1 MSSNIYRKD
10 ELRYFRLAKGV
21 INYST
26 EALRQ
31 VFKQEWNYLY
41 HATPWRNDGTSG
53 SQMLA
58 DERPPSRCSRLYD
71 PKFAKEYQAIKD
83 HLRHGDVEEWDVTTL
98 AFALLYAH
106 SLNGIRNGSQHWIKV
121 KKGVH
126 KIKEVRNTVLSH
138 ACKASISHS
147 TFRRT
152 FSTLELA
159 LSNLVTTSHPLVG
172 KLKMLRSET
181 EFVTDDLVKL
191 KKLLCQDHQ
200 SLLVLDRHLKKLECK
215 MKISV
220 SEGDAEHAS
229 TSAETT
235 GSSEIISKF
244 CRRVDKLEQ
253 ELSSPVDLMP
263 SRSKPS
269 IFHSAKYIRLVNVS
283 NSMSYNF
290 RWKEL
295 DKFLQEFVGA
305 DMQMFA
311 GIQSAVALS
320 HQSKKDESFEI
331 LNSLIPKALL
341 ANQYG

>member
-1 MSSNIYRKD
+1 MSSNIYTKD

-31 VFKQEWNYLY
+31 VFKQEWNYVY
-41 HATPWRNDGTSG
+41 PATPWRNDGTNG

-58 DERPPSRCSRLYD
+58 DERLPSRCSRLYD

-83 HLRHGDVEEWDVTTL
+83 HLSHGDVEEWDVTTL

-106 SLNGIRNGSQHWIKV
+106 SLNRIRNGSQHWIRV
-121 KKGVH
+121 KKAVH

-138 ACKASISHS
+138 ACKASISHR

-159 LSNLVTTSHPLVG
+159 LSNLVTTSDPLVA
-172 KLKMLRSET
+172 KLKVLRSET
-181 EFVTDDLVKL
+181 EFVTDDLVKF
-191 KKLLCQDHQ
+191 KELLHQDYQ
-200 SLLVLDRHLKKLECK
+200 SLVVLDRHLEKLECK
-215 MKISV
+215 MKVSV
-220 SEGDAEHAS
+220 DKCETKHAS

-235 GSSEIISKF
+235 GNSEIISKV

-253 ELSSPVDLMP
+253 ELSSSVDLMP
-263 SRSKPS
+263 SKSKPS
-269 IFHSAKYIRLVNVS
+269 IFHSGKYIRLVNVS

-295 DKFLQEFVGA
+295 DKFLQEFVGV
-305 DMQMFA
+305 DIQMFA

-331 LNSLIPKALL
+331 LNSLIPKAFL